1 MIIEEN
7 QIKQL
12 RVRFNLSDE
21 EEVNQEMTKPN
32 IYTIIFTKIFDKP
45 FESKQEEQYRLDHF
59 VCNIIQLLKEWIIDR
74 VIVRVESEYGKTIK
88 KKRFHNI
95 EEQLCA
101 IRIIGNKKQ

>member
-32 IYTIIFTKIFDKP
+32 VHTIIFTKIFDKP

-74 VIVRVESEYGKTIK
+74 VIVRVELEYGKIIK

-95 EEQLCA
+95 EE
-101 IRIIGNKKQ
+101 